1 MIQAFINTEKGIRNI
16 NSLEISRLPREAVW
30 LDLLDPDAEEE
41 KAVESFLRID
51 VPSEQEIVEIEDSS
65 RFYQRRDNIYVTATI
80 LSRLETGQI
89 YDTDVRFALTPATLV
104 STRYEDS
111 RPFRLFSGRL
121 LRDSSGLESSDSIM
135 EKMLELIV
143 DDLADVLEKI
153 ALDVD
158 RLSHQVFFSNPAR
171 KVKADYTPQPLLQDV
186 IQELGRYG
194 EQVSETRLSILNMNR
209 LLIFLSQ
216 CGEKWWR
223 PETRS
228 RLHTLI
234 RDVRSLTE
242 HAAFLANRVN
252 FMLDGVL
259 GMINIEQNN
268 IIKIF
273 SVAAVMFLPPTLI
286 ASIYGMN
293 FRFMPELHWNFGY
306 PVAIGLIIVSAVLP
320 YLFFRRKG
328 WL

>member
-1 MIQAFINTEKGIRNI
+1 MIQAFVNTEKGIRNI
-16 NSLEISRLPREAVW
+16 NSLEVSRLPKDAVW
-30 LDLLDPDAEEE
+30 LDLLDPDPEEE
-41 KAVESFLRID
+41 AAVESFLRID
-51 VPSEQEIVEIEDSS
+51 VPSEEEIVEIEDSS
-65 RFYQRRDNIYVTATI
+65 RFYQRKDNVYVTATV
-80 LSRLETGQI
+80 LSRLETGRI
-89 YDTDVRFALTPATLV
+89 SDTDVRFALTPKTLV
-104 STRYEDS
+104 SIRYEDS

-121 LRDSSGLESSDSIM
+121 LRDSSESESSDSIM
-135 EKMLELIV
+135 EKMLEMIV
-143 DDLADVLEKI
+143 DDMADILERI

-158 RLSHQVFFSNPAR
+158 ELSHKIFFSRRTGNMESDA
-171 KVKADYTPQPLLQDV
+171 ASEISLHDV
-186 IQELGRYG
+186 IKYLGRYG
-194 EQVSETRLSILNMNR
+194 EQVSEIRLSILNMNR

-223 PETRS
+223 TETRS
-228 RLHTLI
+228 RLQTLI

-242 HAAFLANRVN
+242 HAAFLANRVS

-273 SVAAVMFLPPTLI
+273 SVAAVVFLPPTLI

-293 FRFMPELHWNFGY
+293 FRSMPELSWDFGY
-306 PVAIGLIIVSAVLP
+306 PVAILLMIISALLP
-320 YLFFRRKG
+320 YSFFKRKG

>member
-1 MIQAFINTEKGIRNI
+1 MIQAFINTETGIRNI
-16 NSLEISRLPREAVW
+16 NSLELSRLPRDAVW
-30 LDLLDPDAEEE
+30 LDLLDPDSEEE
-41 KAVESFLRID
+41 RAVESFLRID

-65 RFYQRRDNIYVTATI
+65 RYYQRRDNVYVTASI
-80 LSRLETGQI
+80 LTRLETGQI
-89 YDTDVRFALTPATLV
+89 SDSDVRFALTPATLV

-121 LRDSSGLESSDSIM
+121 LRDSSELESSDSIM

-143 DDLADVLEKI
+143 DDLADILEKI

-158 RLSHQVFFSNPAR
+158 KLSHQIFFSRPTG
-171 KVKADYTPQPLLQDV
+171 KAEGDSGPDLLLQDV
-186 IQELGRYG
+186 MKELGRFG

-216 CGEKWWR
+216 CSEKWWR
-223 PETRS
+223 AETRS
-228 RLHTLI
+228 RLQTLI

-242 HAAFLANRVN
+242 HAAFLANRVS

-273 SVAAVMFLPPTLI
+273 SVAAVVFLPPTLI

-293 FRFMPELHWNFGY
+293 FRFMPELSWDLGY
-306 PVAIGLIIVSAVLP
+306 PVAISLMIVSALLP
-320 YLFFRRKG
+320 YSFFKRKG